1 MIKIDTD
8 FNLNVLLKLFFSLS
22 KKIIITLQLKIY
34 CENIVISFLFFSFP
48 FFFLFFLSSTHV
60 PHFFFFFFSLCFFSS
75 THIPSTFLF
84 LLLSSFAIY
93 HFFQAQNVLV
103 LLLPS
108 FFYFFIFFFSLSTSF
123 LPLLKIYPYSFLFFF
138 PSFLFFS
145 FTLFCSLL
153 FPEHSANS
161 QSSPSVILFFFS

>member
-1 MIKIDTD
+1 MI
-8 FNLNVLLKLFFSLS
+8 LFFSLFFYPPH
-22 KKIIITLQLKIY
+22 TY
-34 CENIVISFLFFSFP
+34 RISFSFSFFP
-48 FFFLFFLSSTHV
+48 FFPFVFSP
-60 PHFFFFFFSLCFFSS
+60 PH
-75 THIPSTFLF
+75 TYPSTFLF

-93 HFFQAQNVLV
+93 HFFQAQNVVV

-153 FPEHSANS
+153 FPEHSADS